1 MKCTMLSES
10 TTQDSPS
17 VFWRPG
23 AIHLHD
29 PRLLADPSGDQLY
42 QFLARVFA
50 LPDVSSIEIDHGSA
64 AAIIRFPREKP
75 ASQMLKG
82 LTEVLR
88 GNEPTASQLYDLLD
102 SADQRRRTTN
112 VFRVDGS
119 LIVIPVE
126 FGVRRL
132 AYLTLAGG
140 SFVMSV
146 IGVIVPGIPTVPF
159 VILTSYFLV
168 RSSPTLNERL
178 LRSRLFGPMLRD
190 WQKYGAVRPRV
201 KWISIGVTLV
211 ILVAGIVLAEISG
224 PLLAVVLAMAAFGIY
239 LILRLPTLKE
249 PQSSV
254 APVSNV
260 ILAGAT

>member
-1 MKCTMLSES
+1 MR
-10 TTQDSPS
+10 D
-17 VFWRPG
+17 R
-23 AIHLHD
+23 
-29 PRLLADPSGDQLY
+29 RLLADPSGDLLC

-75 ASQMLKG
+75 ANEMLKQ

-88 GNEPTASQLYDLLD
+88 GPEPTASQLYDLLA
-102 SADQRRRTTN
+102 SVDQRRRATN

-119 LIVIPVE
+119 FVEIPVVY
-126 FGVRRL
+126 GVQRL

-146 IGVIVPGIPTVPF
+146 IGVAVPGIPTVPF

-168 RSSPTLNERL
+168 RSSPTLNEQL

-211 ILVAGIVLAEISG
+211 ILVAGIALAEISG

-249 PQSSV
+249 PQSSL
-254 APVSNV
+254 AAISNV
-260 ILAGAT
+260 SLAGAT